1 MTIDNKFYLCVKLG
15 GGVIRSPWFKSS
27 TLPEDGEGGGGVC
40 TPVSFRVACE
50 EIKKTVSHTY
60 FLG

>member
-27 TLPEDGEGGGGVC
+27 TLPEDGEGGGGMYSC
-40 TPVSFRVACE
+40 L
-50 EIKKTVSHTY
+50 I
-60 FLG
+60 